1 MLFIGATSFQDLRT
15 INGQVYETYKDTCE
29 TRGLLEDDGE
39 WLQCL
44 REAALMQTGSQLRN
58 LFIIILLHCAPV
70 RPGHLWEQTKMH
82 LCDDLQYQ
90 LIHRL
95 HMPEPTEEQVY
106 DYGLYL
112 IQLNLRKNG
121 KHLDDFA
128 DMPRP
133 HMDWDIRVGN
143 QLIAEQLNYDLDQ
156 LHQIVENG
164 VPTLN
169 DEQRE
174 LYDAILDY
182 VDLGEGHGKAC
193 FVHSAGGGGKMYVCN
208 LIAAAVCAKGKI
220 VLCVASSGIAS
231 LLLSGGCT
239 AHSCFKIPIPIH
251 EASSCNIKKGDVW
264 HELLCQTSLIIWD
277 EVPMQH
283 QNVIECV
290 DHSLHDLL
298 DRDEDFDGITVLFG
312 GDFQQTLPVI
322 THGS

>member
-15 INGQVYETYKDTCE
+15 INGQVYETYKDACE

-44 REAALMQTGSQLRN
+44 REAALMRTGSQLRN
-58 LFIIILLHCAPV
+58 LFTIILLHCAPV
-70 RPGHLWEQTKMH
+70 RPGHLWEQTRMH

-143 QLIAEQLNYDLDQ
+143 QLIAEQLNYDLVMVAPF
-156 LHQIVENG
+156 ISSS
-164 VPTLN
+164 
-169 DEQRE
+169 
-174 LYDAILDY
+174 Y
-182 VDLGEGHGKAC
+182 
-193 FVHSAGGGGKMYVCN
+193 
-208 LIAAAVCAKGKI
+208 LIA
-220 VLCVASSGIAS
+220 CVYHI
-231 LLLSGGCT
+231 
-239 AHSCFKIPIPIH
+239 
-251 EASSCNIKKGDVW
+251 
-264 HELLCQTSLIIWD
+264 
-277 EVPMQH
+277 
-283 QNVIECV
+283 
-290 DHSLHDLL
+290 
-298 DRDEDFDGITVLFG
+298 
-312 GDFQQTLPVI
+312 
-322 THGS
+322 